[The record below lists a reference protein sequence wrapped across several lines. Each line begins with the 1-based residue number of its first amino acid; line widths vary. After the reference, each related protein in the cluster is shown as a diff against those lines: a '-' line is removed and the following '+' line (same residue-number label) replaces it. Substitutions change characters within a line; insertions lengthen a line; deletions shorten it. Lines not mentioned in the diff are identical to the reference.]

1 MANIYFTIIHKF
13 KTKWEL
19 RYPGKKFYAQKFHFK
34 QLKELMAPVEGF
46 EPMPVDEVISRIDVY
61 LKNPW
66 YEKVNHNF
74 SNFIKHIDLFI
85 PARKVEPQPQRPVI
99 YCAKCNYR
107 YREGDHC
114 RCEKKNTEPA
124 SILSV
129 REIIEKIKKENRAS
143 NLEEGNV

>member
-34 QLKELMAPVEGF
+34 QLKDLMAPVEGF

-61 LKNPW
+61 LKNPFF
-66 YEKVNHNF
+66 EKCHHK
-74 SNFIKHIDLFI
+74 FIEHFDTFV
-85 PARKVEPQPQRPVI
+85 PPRKTEVRPQRPVI

-107 YREGDHC
+107 HYEGTPC
-114 RCEKKNTEPA
+114 RCDKKSTEPA
-124 SILSV
+124 PIQSV
-129 REIIEKIKKENRAS
+129 HDIIEQIKKDNRGA
-143 NLEEGNV
+143 NLSKGSL